1 LFYNDSGYE
10 TVAGGSV
17 NAALSTNKVLLQSA
31 ATTQVTSFANVSN
44 YSRGL
49 NGAVLDIA
57 GLTVSSLAA
66 TDFTL
71 RVAPAGASG
80 VQNPSTW
87 SAAPAPSAIAV
98 TAGSATVPGR
108 VRLEWTANAIQN
120 TWLQIIVKANT
131 NTGLTTP
138 QTFYIGHAMAE
149 VNGAAAYR
157 VTGADLS
164 TVQAG
169 ISNTVVSVN
178 DIRDVNKDRRIT
190 GADLSF
196 VQARI
201 SNTVLLNNITIPAAG
216 SDNEGSAGSGGGGN
230 GGGSVPG
237 PAPVVGAPVVSPTV
251 SLLSGSLG
259 LVVEG
264 TVGGYA
270 KSTSAAALSQ
280 PSVAVGS
287 FPSSSTLVIAIDSAI
302 QASSK
307 QGDEIVDDLFAGLA
321 NEELGKFF
329 K

>member
-1 LFYNDSGYE
+1 
-10 TVAGGSV
+10 
-17 NAALSTNKVLLQSA
+17 LLQSA
-31 ATTQVTSFANVSN
+31 ATTQVTTFANVSN

-80 VQNPSTW
+80 VQNPSIW

-120 TWLQIIVKANT
+120 TWLQIIVKANS

-138 QTFYIGHAMAE
+138 QTFYIGHALAE

-164 TVQAG
+164 AVQAG

-216 SDNEGSAGSGGGGN
+216 SDNEGSAGSGGGGGGN

-237 PAPVVGAPVVSPTV
+237 PGPVVGAPVVSPTV

-270 KSTSAAALSQ
+270 KNTAAGALSQ
-280 PSVAVGS
+280 PSVAGG
-287 FPSSSTLVIAIDSAI
+287 FFHSSSTSVTAIDSAI
-302 QASSK
+302 QSDS
-307 QGDEIVDDLFAGLA
+307 QEVEVIVDDLFAGFA
-321 NEELGKFF
+321 NDELGKFF
-329 K
+329 E